1 MSTILGTAP
10 DRVRPGGRKMARR
23 SALIGALALAALC
36 GRALPA
42 EAFAPEQAACMPELA
57 QLSAQWDALGFGT
70 PQKPSQQIVYGRF
83 GQQSSGPEV
92 IFLKDQ
98 LRQAFWDCR
107 HGNVAMARERA
118 ALVAERLDE
127 LW

>member
-1 MSTILGTAP
+1 MSNILGAGR
-10 DRVRPGGRKMARR
+10 DRVRPGWRKMARR
-23 SALIGALALAALC
+23 SAVIGALAAAALL

-42 EAFAPEQAACMPELA
+42 EAFAPQQAACMPELA
-57 QLSAQWDALGFGT
+57 RLSAEWDALGFGT

-83 GQQSSGPEV
+83 GQQSTGPEV

-98 LRQAFWDCR
+98 IRQAFWDCR
-107 HGNVAMARERA
+107 HGDVAMARERA
-118 ALVAERLDE
+118 ALVAERLDA